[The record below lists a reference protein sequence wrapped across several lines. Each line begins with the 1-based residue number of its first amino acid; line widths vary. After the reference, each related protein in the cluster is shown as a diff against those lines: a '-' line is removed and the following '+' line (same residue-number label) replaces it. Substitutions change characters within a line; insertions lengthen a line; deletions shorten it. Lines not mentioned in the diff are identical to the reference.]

1 MFISFFCIATEP
13 FKNRYPIIESIK
25 SILPLAD
32 EVIVVLG
39 REEKSSTKVIKQ
51 IDPKVKVYRTN
62 LWPVDWAYDVMTYHF
77 DFGFKKCRGDFCV
90 KFDIDYV
97 FKYRDEFR
105 LNDLF
110 KKKDNYHKIYLPKYN
125 YVDKNHWMIFKR
137 GIYCI
142 NKKLIL
148 KEHNNDEDSFFIGN
162 KNYVNELIIQTKMRE
177 YVYDGPD
184 IKVFNYD
191 CSFMDKGL
199 FYEKQF
205 RWYNAYY
212 KKWGNLNH
220 FGLTNEV
227 LNNEDKLIQFT
238 IERTRDRIEYAGKH
252 GLIYFDCF
260 KYNPPLIRFK
270 LRQMT
275 YKDYGFNF
283 FGLFKLS
290 NIIYEKIPNDKRIL
304 KDNIEK
310 IRKHFNK
317 LEGEYDFLRENDKNK
332 MVDVLMANLE
342 DKYLKISK
350 FL

>member
-13 FKNRYPIIESIK
+13 FKNKYPIIESIK

-39 REEKSSTKVIKQ
+39 RDEKSSTKEIKK
-51 IDPKVKVYRTN
+51 ISEKVKVFKTD
-62 LWPVDWAYDVMTYHF
+62 LWPIDWTYDVMTYHF
-77 DFGFKKCRGDFCV
+77 DYAFKKCRGDFCV

-97 FKYRDEFR
+97 FKYPDGFR

-110 KKKDNYHKIYLPKYN
+110 KKKNSYHKIYLPKYN
-125 YVDKNHWMIFKR
+125 YIDKNHWMIYKR

-148 KEHNNDEDSFFIGN
+148 KEHHNDDDLFFIGN
-162 KNYVNELIIQTKMRE
+162 KNYVNELIIETKMRE
-177 YVYDGPD
+177 FVYDGKD

-191 CSFMDKGL
+191 CSFMDKDL

-220 FGLTNEV
+220 FGLTQEILKNKE
-227 LNNEDKLIQFT
+227 KLISYT
-238 IERTRDRIEYAGKH
+238 IERIKDRIEYAGKH
-252 GLIYFDCF
+252 GMIYFDSF
-260 KYNPPLIRFK
+260 KYNPALIRLK
-270 LRQMT
+270 LRQMN
-275 YKDYGFNF
+275 YKNYGFNF
-283 FGLFKLS
+283 FGMLKLS
-290 NIIYEKIPNDKRIL
+290 NIIYDKIPNEKKLLRNNVD
-304 KDNIEK
+304 K
-310 IRKHFNK
+310 IRKYFNK
-317 LEGEYDFLRENDKNK
+317 LEDNYDFLKEEKSDV
-332 MVDVLMANLE
+332 MVEMLMRNLK

-350 FL
+350 FI